1 MYFFRAELLFVLPFF
16 NVFPM
21 LQIAHLSLASPFILA
36 PLAGYSDLP
45 FRLLCRRYGAGYCV
59 SEMISCHGL
68 VYNQSNTLK
77 LLKSTPEDRPIS
89 LQLFGADPLA
99 MADAAEI
106 LATYAPDM
114 IDINMG
120 CPVRKVTKRG
130 AGAALMADPH
140 LAERI
145 VKMVVSRV
153 SLPVTVKIRSGKD
166 NSSVNAAAFAKMAED
181 QGAAAITVHARTW
194 AQGFSG
200 LADQRVIADVKR
212 SVSIPVI
219 GNGDIVTHEDGLRM
233 MAETGCD
240 GVMIG
245 RAALG
250 NPWIFQAN
258 DRPESLRG
266 IATVA
271 QEHLRLLE
279 EYLPAARIL
288 GHVKS
293 QISRYFKGICG
304 SSSFRQNIFAAEN
317 IDVLRELLNKTNH

>member
-1 MYFFRAELLFVLPFF
+1 
-16 NVFPM
+16 M
-21 LQIAHLSLASPFILA
+21 LQIAHLSFASPFVLA

-130 AGAALMADPH
+130 AGAALMADPR

-166 NSSVNAAAFAKMAED
+166 NSSINATAFAKMAED

-194 AQGFSG
+194 SQGFSG

-219 GNGDIVTHEDGLRM
+219 GNGDIVTHQDGMRM
-233 MAETGCD
+233 MARTGCD

-250 NPWIFQAN
+250 NPWIFQTN
-258 DRPESLRG
+258 GRPESLRG
-266 IATVA
+266 IATAA

-279 EYLPAARIL
+279 EYLPAERIL

-317 IDVLRELLNKTNH
+317 LDVLRELLNKTNH